1 MLGDMKLLWPDGSR
15 PEYTDFEYLKTGTDI
30 TDNQILDDL
39 ELFKEV
45 QKVFVDLGFSPK
57 EIESIYKTIA
67 CVLLLG

>member
-1 MLGDMKLLWPDGSR
+1 
-15 PEYTDFEYLKTGTDI
+15 LKSGTDI
-30 TDNQILDDL
+30 TDKEILDDL